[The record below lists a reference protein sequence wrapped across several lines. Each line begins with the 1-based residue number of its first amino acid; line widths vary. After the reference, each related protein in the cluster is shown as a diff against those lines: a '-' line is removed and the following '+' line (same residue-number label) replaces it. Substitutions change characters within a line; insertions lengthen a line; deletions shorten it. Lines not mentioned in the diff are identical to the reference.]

1 MELEIAGLIGSAL
14 LIGAYYLGRS
24 AGRMDVAIEVMKAE
38 VQLLAQVNETLDKA
52 IEEAK
57 EET

>member
-1 MELEIAGLIGSAL
+1 
-14 LIGAYYLGRS
+14 
-24 AGRMDVAIEVMKAE
+24 MDVAIEVMKAE

-52 IEEAK
+52 IEESK